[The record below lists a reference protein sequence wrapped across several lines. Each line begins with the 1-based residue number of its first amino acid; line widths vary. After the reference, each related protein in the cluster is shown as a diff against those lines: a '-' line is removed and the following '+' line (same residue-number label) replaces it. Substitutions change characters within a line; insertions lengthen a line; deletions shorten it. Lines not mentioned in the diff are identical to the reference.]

1 MAFNYNHFARMPN
14 IDYPRSKYKMPYKC
28 PTSFNHG
35 QLIPIHCFMVGPGD
49 AFTLKLSSL
58 IRMSTPIAPI
68 MDDIE
73 AHIHAYFVPMRLVW
87 NDTAKFFGEN
97 TQTAGPIQN
106 PIQKPLASMDSSGL
120 GDVAPLSLSH
130 YLGKPYTA
138 GSSVKVDFF
147 KERGYYIIWNEH
159 YRAQQVQNP
168 VLLDTSSNIGIGTLN
183 GSPLYFSS
191 YPLNVGKKMDYFTS
205 CTLQPQYGPT
215 VTLPLGSYAPLVAEK
230 GASEGSYPSD
240 YPIELALSDGVNSSD
255 LKSGVYWN
263 GNYGGY
269 TSSGS
274 LYVDLSNATAASI
287 NSIRYAFACQKYLER
302 CNFGTRYFEIL
313 AAHYGVTSPD
323 ATLQR
328 PEYLGGTM
336 FNININQVTSTAG
349 YAAGVTT
356 TVGETGAV
364 SVTANTSTIFTKGFC
379 EFGYVYILIS
389 TVHDRSYC
397 QGVQRE
403 DTFSDRFEFYS
414 PEFANL
420 GDQEVWNKEVMLTG
434 TNDELPFGCQEHWAE
449 MTTFFNR
456 ATGLLDPNVPGAL
469 DFWTLAEKFATRPQ
483 LSNSFIQENRDCLT
497 RCLKTGATGPDYIAS
512 FYFDYTAT
520 REKSLYTIP
529 GLVDHVGNM

>member
-1 MAFNYNHFARMPN
+1 MSLNYSHFARMPN

-35 QLIPIHCFMVGPGD
+35 QLIPIHCFLVGPGD
-49 AFTLKLSSL
+49 AFSLTLSSL

-68 MDDIE
+68 MDNIE

-87 NDTAKFFGEN
+87 KDTQKFFGEN

-106 PIQKPLASMDSSGL
+106 PINKPLARMDSNGL
-120 GDVAPLSLSH
+120 GDVSPCSLSH

-138 GSSVKVDFF
+138 GSAVKVDFF
-147 KERGYYIIWNEH
+147 KERGYYLIWNEH
-159 YRAQQVQNP
+159 YRAQQLQNP
-168 VLLDTSSNIGIGTLN
+168 VLVDTSSNVGIGTLN

-191 YPLNVGKKMDYFTS
+191 APLNVGKKADYFTS
-205 CTLQPQYGPT
+205 CTLAPQYGPS
-215 VTLPLGSYAPLVAEK
+215 VTLPLGSYAPIYV
-230 GASEGSYPSD
+230 EGNTSQPLPQYAVLGLQSD
-240 YPIELALSDGVNSSD
+240 NVSSLSDGDKARVYSTNSGES
-255 LKSGVYWN
+255 YN
-263 GNYGGY
+263 
-269 TSSGS
+269 
-274 LYVDLSNATAASI
+274 LYADLSNATAASI
-287 NSIRYAFACQKYLER
+287 NSIRYAFACQRYLER

-328 PEYLGGTM
+328 PEYLGGTW
-336 FNININQVTSTAG
+336 FNINVNQVTSTAG
-349 YAAGVTT
+349 YAAGTTT

-364 SVTANTSTIFTKGFC
+364 SVTANKSSLFTKGFC

-403 DTFSDRFEFYS
+403 DCYSDRFEFFS
-414 PEFANL
+414 PEFQNL
-420 GDQEVWNKEVMLTG
+420 GDQEIWNKELMLTG
-434 TNDELPFGCQEHWAE
+434 TNDEKGFGFNEHWCE
-449 MTTFFNR
+449 MVTFHNR
-456 ATGLLDPNVPGAL
+456 ATGMLDPNVPNGL
-469 DFWTLAEKFATRPQ
+469 DFWTLAEVFPTRPT
-483 LSNSFIQENRDCLT
+483 LSDSFIKENRDCLT

-520 REKSLYTIP
+520 REKGLYTYP
-529 GLVDHVGNM
+529 GLVDHVGNH